1 MSARIV
7 FPLPFF
13 KMSLLKLKFF
23 FDTSLLDLL
32 IYVSLLKLVMSYFIP
47 VNVLVHA
54 PHDDYLF
61 YRLSQSIGNFD
72 WLGVYDQLTLM
83 KGAGFPLF
91 LSLVKFTGLPLRV
104 LEAVYICFATGYLI
118 SSPLFSSIRKP
129 YKVFLFSLIVFIPF
143 QYTAFDFRLLRDMVY
158 PWTLILMIG
167 ACGYII
173 FNFIHK
179 NKYLI
184 HCVAFGLA
192 LGFFDITREETI
204 WILPGVLF
212 ITLIIVFCCI
222 SAKRFPDWRSV
233 VAFAICGCAF
243 PLLVVGAN
251 YLVYD
256 TTIRTEF
263 REGGFPKGYGRLF
276 RFKDNTDIPRAS
288 LTSEAWERLFTE
300 VPESRPLQTYV
311 ESPAYNGWVATS
323 CNAIRSQHPWED
335 NSRCDN
341 VMLNGYLMMAMKD
354 ALFSA
359 GFNTP
364 VKQSDF
370 MNDLAKAIDDKCS
383 QENIPCKNP
392 AHSMMPPETLE
403 LDTLLA
409 MVRNLPRAYKV
420 MTSSNNPQPSSV
432 VGSGPIATQIAIGKN
447 LSAKVFGTF
456 ARPNAENNISI
467 SDRLFEQKLPESVGY
482 VDGVRL
488 VNGSL
493 QVFGWVK
500 PSLDDPKIV
509 ASVQKNA
516 CRVEPNIKRVDVTN
530 EKPVGFVCSLF
541 YDVETIQPIDLNIA
555 VINRTQAYSLT
566 LTDDVAS
573 QLRNEFDE
581 DCYLSANPDVASAVD
596 RGEFVSG
603 RDHFEKFGAFE
614 QRACKPLTVPKYSA
628 NIANLNT
635 IKGPFSDVALSTNQ
649 VLGYMYQ
656 NINFYGWFLPL
667 VVFFV
672 ALFLKQFSINLLILG
687 LAGLTLTRLT
697 LISLLDY
704 TGMAPITA
712 LYLYSGTVLWL
723 LLIGFSLMF
732 LSQLVVDF
740 GSKYVGQKINYN
752 NSSGI

>member
-1 MSARIV
+1 
-7 FPLPFF
+7 
-13 KMSLLKLKFF
+13 
-23 FDTSLLDLL
+23 
-32 IYVSLLKLVMSYFIP
+32 
-47 VNVLVHA
+47 
-54 PHDDYLF
+54 
-61 YRLSQSIGNFD
+61 
-72 WLGVYDQLTLM
+72 
-83 KGAGFPLF
+83 
-91 LSLVKFTGLPLRV
+91 
-104 LEAVYICFATGYLI
+104 
-118 SSPLFSSIRKP
+118 
-129 YKVFLFSLIVFIPF
+129 
-143 QYTAFDFRLLRDMVY
+143 
-158 PWTLILMIG
+158 MI
-167 ACGYII
+167 
-173 FNFIHK
+173 
-179 NKYLI
+179 
-184 HCVAFGLA
+184 
-192 LGFFDITREETI
+192 
-204 WILPGVLF
+204 
-212 ITLIIVFCCI
+212 
-222 SAKRFPDWRSV
+222 
-233 VAFAICGCAF
+233 
-243 PLLVVGAN
+243 
-251 YLVYD
+251 
-256 TTIRTEF
+256 
-263 REGGFPKGYGRLF
+263 
-276 RFKDNTDIPRAS
+276 
-288 LTSEAWERLFTE
+288 
-300 VPESRPLQTYV
+300 Q
-311 ESPAYNGWVATS
+311 
-323 CNAIRSQHPWED
+323 
-335 NSRCDN
+335 
-341 VMLNGYLMMAMKD
+341 
-354 ALFSA
+354 
-359 GFNTP
+359 
-364 VKQSDF
+364 
-370 MNDLAKAIDDKCS
+370 
-383 QENIPCKNP
+383 
-392 AHSMMPPETLE
+392 
-403 LDTLLA
+403 
-409 MVRNLPRAYKV
+409 
-420 MTSSNNPQPSSV
+420 
-432 VGSGPIATQIAIGKN
+432 
-447 LSAKVFGTF
+447 
-456 ARPNAENNISI
+456 
-467 SDRLFEQKLPESVGY
+467 
-482 VDGVRL
+482 
-488 VNGSL
+488 
-493 QVFGWVK
+493 
-500 PSLDDPKIV
+500 KIV